1 MQLPVRVQNAL
12 RLGRDLAAEA
22 PPQREGWRAWVH
34 LRPVLDGPGFDAER
48 EAWTMERKGHRY
60 DSAPARF
67 VLRRV
72 ELSTW
77 HLQEEWAA
85 DLDVAMVQRPVP
97 DETRVVEAESDVA
110 AALAEWGVDPGAL
123 RPPAAVDYP
132 EPPPTIGASPSAV

>member
-1 MQLPVRVQNAL
+1 MPLPVRVQNAL

-22 PPQREGWRAWVH
+22 PPLREDWRAWVH

-48 EAWTMERKGHRY
+48 GGWTMEREGSRY
-60 DSAPARF
+60 DSTPVRF

-72 ELSTW
+72 ELSPW

-85 DLDVAMVQRPVP
+85 DLDVAIEQRPVP
-97 DETRVVEAESDVA
+97 DETRILEAEDDVA
-110 AALAEWGVDPGAL
+110 AALADWGVEPGML

-132 EPPPTIGASPSAV
+132 EPPPRSTPAR